1 MNVGIFTLKHSINR
15 YKTRG
20 SMERIESIVEYDRER
35 GNVEKRGGG
44 STERNVEGGL
54 KSKWAREDRST
65 DRNAQ

>member
-35 GNVEKRGGG
+35 GNVEKRGGDPRRG
-44 STERNVEGGL
+44 MS
-54 KSKWAREDRST
+54 RE
-65 DRNAQ
+65 A